1 MRLWLHEMTSGDAA
15 EPGER
20 GIVERVVLQMNR
32 RIGLRLSLASALG
45 LCMLGTFMSGLAE
58 TPAAKLDPSTVIQG
72 IDAAV
77 KYRIDH
83 IAGYTVTE
91 QYKVFRGGDE
101 KNTVAAMTV
110 KTTYKR
116 DSGKNY
122 QIVSEDGST
131 VIRHMGLYP
140 ILDREKEINLP
151 GNVQKA
157 WITSAN
163 YDMAVK
169 PGMKQIG
176 RHDCI
181 EVTIHPKEK
190 APNLIDG
197 TVWVD
202 AKDFTIVRLEGVA
215 SKAPSIFAGTTH
227 MMRDYAD
234 LSGFSMATHA
244 RAESSTFL
252 YGKTVMTIDYI
263 GYQILLADG
272 THLGE

>member
-1 MRLWLHEMTSGDAA
+1 MRA
-15 EPGER
+15 
-20 GIVERVVLQMNR
+20 
-32 RIGLRLSLASALG
+32 SLAAALG
-45 LCMLGTFMSGLAE
+45 LWIAGSSLFCAAE
-58 TPAAKLDPSTVIQG
+58 APAAKLDQAAVIRG

-83 IAGYTVTE
+83 ISGYTVTE

-101 KNTVAAMTV
+101 KNPVAAMTV

-116 DSGKNY
+116 ESGKSY

-157 WITSAN
+157 WINSSN
-163 YDMAVK
+163 YEMTLK
-169 PGMKQIG
+169 PGLQQMGG
-176 RHDCI
+176 RDCLLV
-181 EVTIHPKEK
+181 EIHPKEK

-202 AKDFTIVRLEGVA
+202 AKDFTIVRLEGTA

-227 MMRDYAD
+227 MMRDYTD
-234 LSGFSMATHA
+234 MYGISMATHA

-252 YGKTVMTIDYI
+252 YGKTVVTIDYI
-263 GYQILLADG
+263 GYQIQMADG
-272 THLGE
+272 THSGN